1 VCGGF
6 WERRRLDNWGSGKV
20 VVEDSLSVGFEDGFG
35 GHCEGFVGSLLVE
48 KGQSKL
54 YSGLWYADKNVKS
67 ACRTFLKV
75 RNSIEQKD
83 GFTEK
88 LKLESNEAS
97 D

>member
-1 VCGGF
+1 MCGGF

-35 GHCEGFVGSLLVE
+35 GHCEGFMGSL
-48 KGQSKL
+48 
-54 YSGLWYADKNVKS
+54 KNVKS